1 MKTFLRIAGLVC
13 GLWAGAVAT
22 VALAADALPP
32 GVTLIN
38 LENVKWVKTISGRDQ
53 AYIMG
58 HPSKPGPYLYLVKWG
73 PNDKAGAHFH
83 PEDRFGVVLQ
93 GVHYIGY
100 GDKFDEKKLH
110 EHKAG
115 TFFNE
120 PAKTS
125 HFGMTKSEGAI
136 LYFYG
141 VGPTGSTALEKLLAG
156 DRK

>member
-1 MKTFLRIAGLVC
+1 MKNGLRMVCCVLGLMAGGV
-13 GLWAGAVAT
+13 VS
-22 VALAADALPP
+22 AAENLPP
-32 GVTLIN
+32 GVTLTN
-38 LENVKWVKTISGRDQ
+38 LENVKWVKTISGREQ

-58 HPSKPGPYLYLVKWG
+58 HPSKPGPYLYLVKWK
-73 PNDKAGAHFH
+73 PNDKALAHWH

-100 GDKFDEKKLH
+100 GDKFDEAKLH

-120 PAKTS
+120 PSKTA

-136 LYFYG
+136 LYWVF
-141 VGPTGSTALEKLLAG
+141 
-156 DRK
+156 RKSSG

>member
-1 MKTFLRIAGLVC
+1 MNKIVCRLLWGAMLFLAS
-13 GLWAGAVAT
+13 AT
-22 VALAADALPP
+22 ANAAETLPP
-32 GVTLIN
+32 GVTLVD
-38 LENVKWVKTISGRDQ
+38 LDTVKWVKTVSGRDQ

-83 PEDRFGVVLQ
+83 PEDRHGVVLR

-100 GDKFDEKKLH
+100 GDKFDESKLH

-115 TFFNE
+115 TFFTE
-120 PAKTS
+120 PSKTA
-125 HFGMTKSEGAI
+125 HFGMTKGEGAI

-141 VGPTGSTALEKLLAG
+141 VGPTGSTPLEKLLAG

>member
-1 MKTFLRIAGLVC
+1 MKQIGCRLLWGVMLFLAC
-13 GLWAGAVAT
+13 AT
-22 VALAADALPP
+22 ANAAETLPP
-32 GVTLIN
+32 GVTLVD
-38 LENVKWVKTISGRDQ
+38 LDNVKWVKTVSGRDQ

-58 HPSKPGPYLYLVKWG
+58 HPGKPGPYLYLVKWG

-83 PEDRFGVVLQ
+83 PEDRHGVVLR

-100 GDKFDEKKLH
+100 GDKFDESKLH
-110 EHKAG
+110 EHKVG
-115 TFFNE
+115 TFFTE
-120 PAKTS
+120 PSKTA

-141 VGPTGSTALEKLLAG
+141 VGPTGSTPLEKLLAG